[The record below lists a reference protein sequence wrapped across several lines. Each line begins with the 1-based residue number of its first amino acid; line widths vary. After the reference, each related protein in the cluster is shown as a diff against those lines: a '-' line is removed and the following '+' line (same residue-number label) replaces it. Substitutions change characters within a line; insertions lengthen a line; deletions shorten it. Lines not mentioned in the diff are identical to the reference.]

1 MLNHKRIKA
10 FFDDYVLGINIKYYS
25 VVVVS
30 SFHSNKV
37 YSNLPK
43 SWGKDFLR
51 NKLDIKSDI
60 VLKAKEKVIPF
71 IWYSKD
77 ISESNVQIMS
87 RKYGIEMGATFIV
100 NINSDFILFNI
111 YLDSCEINFIEL
123 FDDKKVNIQYD
134 ILSFFESIYN
144 RDGAINFTLR
154 EMEVLNLLKFGKT
167 YEMIGDALAIS
178 ERTVRFHVDNILS
191 RLEATSVKFA
201 IFKATKLGL
210 I

>member
-25 VVVVS
+25 VVIVS
-30 SFHSNKV
+30 AFHSNKV

-43 SWGKDFLR
+43 SWEKDFLR

-77 ISESNVQIMS
+77 IRENNVQIMS

-100 NINSDFILFNI
+100 NINSDLILFNI
-111 YLDSCEINFIEL
+111 YLESCEFDFIEL

-144 RDGAINFTLR
+144 RDKTINFTLR
-154 EMEVLNLLKFGKT
+154 EMEVLNLLKLGKT
-167 YEMIGDALAIS
+167 YEMIGGALAIS